1 MLAANK
7 WELLFKEVNMRET
20 LKDCRERMDKAV
32 QSLENDFSKLR
43 TGRASISLVEDLNV
57 EYYGTPTPLNQL
69 ASLSTPDSRTI
80 AIQPWDRN
88 AFANIEKAIIKSD
101 LGLNPVNDGKLIR
114 INIPAL
120 TEERRKDMVKMAKK
134 MAEDA
139 KIVIR
144 NIRRD
149 ENDALK
155 KKKNDKDL
163 TEDEMHKGQEEV
175 QKITDE
181 FVEKIQDVL
190 EQKEKEIMEI

>member
-1 MLAANK
+1 MQ
-7 WELLFKEVNMRET
+7 ET
-20 LKDCRERMDKAV
+20 LKDCRERMDKALKG
-32 QSLENDFSKLR
+32 LEKDFAKLR
-43 TGRASISLVEDLNV
+43 TGRASTTLVEDINID
-57 EYYGTPTPLNQL
+57 YYGTPTPLNQL

-88 AFANIEKAIIKSD
+88 AFADIEKAIIKSD

-114 INIPAL
+114 INIPPL
-120 TEERRKDMVKMAKK
+120 TEERRKEMGKKAKK

-139 KIVIR
+139 KIVVR

-149 ENDALK
+149 ENDDLK
-155 KKKNDKDL
+155 KKKNNKDL

-181 FVEKIQDVL
+181 YVEKIQETLD
-190 EQKEKEIMEI
+190 QKEKEIMEI